1 MLKDL
6 CDAINGIDELIN
18 AQVIGEEVVIKNNPI
33 LNTNCPVYI
42 PSEGGQ
48 CIGHSAA
55 LISAFIGLLK
65 IFENHDVDASEKDKL
80 TQYAI
85 LWLSYKLKKNMK
97 MEDGISDIYE
107 NIKHNNNKISEY
119 DNYKEQINN
128 LMNMDTKIITNF
140 FDVLIVLCNIFT
152 KFYDDTTNCTK
163 CLQDANKFVAE
174 YDKLNDDSNNTEG
187 SSHRKILTVLS
198 TDYDIFKKKC
208 NDDGYNDIPFLPPI
222 KTTKKYIESS
232 IQFSEVILSSSPIA
246 SKLIPVLSIFF
257 AIPIFFGI
265 AYKYSLFGFD
275 KRLQRQYL
283 REKIKKI
290 KKKMSQ
296 YI

>member
-1 MLKDL
+1 
-6 CDAINGIDELIN
+6 
-18 AQVIGEEVVIKNNPI
+18 
-33 LNTNCPVYI
+33 
-42 PSEGGQ
+42 
-48 CIGHSAA
+48 
-55 LISAFIGLLK
+55 
-65 IFENHDVDASEKDKL
+65 
-80 TQYAI
+80 
-85 LWLSYKLKKNMK
+85 
-97 MEDGISDIYE
+97 
-107 NIKHNNNKISEY
+107 
-119 DNYKEQINN
+119 
-128 LMNMDTKIITNF
+128 
-140 FDVLIVLCNIFT
+140 
-152 KFYDDTTNCTK
+152 
-163 CLQDANKFVAE
+163 
-174 YDKLNDDSNNTEG
+174 KLNDDSNNTEG